1 MTPEIGHL
9 PDHAE
14 RTLAPHKA
22 ENTRTQPPG
31 FRWPYSGAGTRE
43 QCCLVSFASLN
54 FTCQDYYLSGLPYI
68 ITFVYQHY
76 LFGPILFTLTGTATT

>member
-22 ENTRTQPPG
+22 ENTHAPG
-31 FRWPYSGAGTRE
+31 FRWPYSGAETMEHAAQDATKELVE
-43 QCCLVSFASLN
+43 Q
-54 FTCQDYYLSGLPYI
+54 
-68 ITFVYQHY
+68 
-76 LFGPILFTLTGTATT
+76 